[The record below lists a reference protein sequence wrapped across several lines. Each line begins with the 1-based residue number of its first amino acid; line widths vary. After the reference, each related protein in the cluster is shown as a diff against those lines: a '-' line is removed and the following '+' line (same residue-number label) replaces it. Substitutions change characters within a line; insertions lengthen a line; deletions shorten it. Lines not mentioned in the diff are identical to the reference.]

1 MKSVV
6 LSASLFFVF
15 SLFSGC
21 ERKEVT
27 LSLMDTFT
35 GGKQKEWLIAEN
47 YFIGTNVTEMEECYR
62 DDTAIF
68 SKGNSS
74 SEKMIPEYTWKKNEN
89 QCSTLDDDLSLYFT
103 LSGNTIMFGDQ
114 DILNG
119 AAGDVWNIE
128 KAENAEIIISQ
139 NKGTDN
145 ERRLRFVPL
154 SNSSPDLAE

>member
-47 YFIGTNVTEMEECYR
+47 YYSGTNVTEIDECFR

-68 SKGNSS
+68 SKGDSG
-74 SEKMIPEYTWKKNEN
+74 EDKMIPLYTWKKNEN
-89 QCSTLDDDLSLYFT
+89 RCSTTEDDMKLYFM
-103 LSGNTIMFGDQ
+103 LEGNTIIFGDQ
-114 DILNG
+114 DVFDFEPD
-119 AAGDVWNIE
+119 DVWNIE
-128 KAENAEIIISQ
+128 KAENTEIIISQ
-139 NKGTDN
+139 DKGTDN
-145 ERRLRFVPL
+145 ERRLRFIPL

>member
-47 YFIGTNVTEMEECYR
+47 YFIGTNVTEVEECYR
-62 DDTAIF
+62 DDTAVF
-68 SKGNSS
+68 SKGDSGAD
-74 SEKMIPEYTWKKNEN
+74 KMIPVYTWKKNGN
-89 QCSTLDDDLSLYFT
+89 QCSTPDEDLSLYFT
-103 LSGNTIMFGDQ
+103 LSDNTIMFE

-119 AAGDVWNIE
+119 AAVDVWNID
-128 KAENAEIIISQ
+128 KVENTEIIISQ

-145 ERRLRFVPL
+145 ERRLRFT
-154 SNSSPDLAE
+154 SQTSSPSVEE